1 MSDQRPLF
9 LRILSSTRTTA
20 ILGAVALA
28 SIIYYKV
35 TSKPPAK
42 KKQALWSQ
50 VANNVPMLLNKDI
63 LGRAHPNG
71 PLLTRSFFRSG
82 DMVLVQRSKRWAAG
96 TVVKMGTKIFVQEVG
111 TAPLS
116 VLPWLK
122 ASGGRFALVRVDRK
136 DPNKL
141 KKLLEAL
148 RSAKGSPSQKQRNE
162 TLLAL
167 YKKAGFKF
175 PTPAKAG
182 KDPIQTQLLLLS
194 QRSNYNDIQ

>member
-1 MSDQRPLF
+1 MSDQRPFF

-20 ILGAVALA
+20 ILGAIALA

-35 TSKPPAK
+35 TSKPPVK
-42 KKQALWSQ
+42 KKQALRSQ
-50 VANNVPMLLNKDI
+50 VANNVPMLLNKNI

-71 PLLTRSFFRSG
+71 PLLTRSFFRNG
-82 DMVLVQRSKRWAAG
+82 DMVLVKRSKRWAAG
-96 TVVKMGTKIFVQEVG
+96 VVVKVGTNIFVQEPG

-136 DPNKL
+136 DP
-141 KKLLEAL
+141 KKLQKLMELLKAT
-148 RSAKGSPSQKQRNE
+148 KGSLSQKQRNQ
-162 TLLAL
+162 TLLQL

-175 PTPAKAG
+175 PEAAKPG
-182 KDPIQTQLLLLS
+182 KDPIQTQFLLLS